1 MQLKLGLEKERFFL
15 LLAALVLLGGCSD
28 HDEERYEPLYLN
40 ETDNDVVLIWSH
52 PEENEPVGEIKIHP
66 NDTAYC
72 SPGGI
77 FPILLQSG
85 LHGIDDYPLFDVRL
99 IFEVDPRKCILFEG
113 VSMKNRDIRQFSSY
127 ENIGECDFCVERAMS
142 TPYGMLDRI
151 TEDMLEA
158 AEPCE

>member
-1 MQLKLGLEKERFFL
+1 MLGIVMRNKLVIVFL
-15 LLAALVLLGGCSD
+15 CMFIYCCSD

-52 PEENEPVGEIKIHP
+52 PEENEPVGEIRIHP

-142 TPYGMLDRI
+142 TPYGMLYRI
-151 TEDMLEA
+151 TDDMLESA
-158 AEPCE
+158 GPCE